1 MDDIIKSIIDIDR
14 GTTKRI
20 EDAERQKMKI
30 IEEAKAEEE
39 KIIARAIKV
48 KNSELEKLEK
58 LEMDKT
64 NERIAQLSAEKNCKI
79 EAMTKSFEKNSEK
92 WCEEIFRAV
101 ISV

>member
-48 KNSELEKLEK
+48 KNAELEK